1 MRPVERGDAPPG
13 ATTFDEMRPT
23 LLDRLGRYCSYCE
36 YPVKH
41 APHGEHIIPKDKFP
55 AWEHRWDNLAV
66 ACSWCNGHKGK
77 DRPAPDRVDDYLWP
91 TRDNTA
97 RAFTYTN
104 VIPEVA
110 GGLRGDLGNKAAMLR
125 GLVDLG
131 VTNDDRAKARAET
144 FIQAC
149 KFLSRLAGTPDP
161 DLVREMIL
169 DFAVETGFFSVWM
182 EVFHGDLEIRKGLI
196 ARFLGTAKS
205 CFDPVTTVPVPR
217 PGGRL

>member
-77 DRPAPDRVDDYLWP
+77 DRPAPDRVD
-91 TRDNTA
+91 
-97 RAFTYTN
+97 
-104 VIPEVA
+104 
-110 GGLRGDLGNKAAMLR
+110 
-125 GLVDLG
+125 
-131 VTNDDRAKARAET
+131 
-144 FIQAC
+144 
-149 KFLSRLAGTPDP
+149 
-161 DLVREMIL
+161 RE
-169 DFAVETGFFSVWM
+169 
-182 EVFHGDLEIRKGLI
+182 
-196 ARFLGTAKS
+196 
-205 CFDPVTTVPVPR
+205 VPR
-217 PGGRL
+217 DGQELLRSRDDGACATPRR